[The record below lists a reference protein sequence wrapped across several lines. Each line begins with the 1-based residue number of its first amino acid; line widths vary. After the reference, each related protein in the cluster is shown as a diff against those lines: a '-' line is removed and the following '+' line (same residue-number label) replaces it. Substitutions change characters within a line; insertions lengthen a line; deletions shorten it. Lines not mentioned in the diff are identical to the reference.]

1 MSRTRPASAAIAR
14 PKLPRTVEDW
24 RDKRRYVDAQLQEI
38 GGVVVRVGDETIG
51 EVWSLWDGKA
61 VLDEIDRQFS
71 KNVEQ

>member
-1 MSRTRPASAAIAR
+1 
-14 PKLPRTVEDW
+14 
-24 RDKRRYVDAQLQEI
+24 
-38 GGVVVRVGDETIG
+38 VRVGDETIS

>member
-1 MSRTRPASAAIAR
+1 
-14 PKLPRTVEDW
+14 LPRTVEDW